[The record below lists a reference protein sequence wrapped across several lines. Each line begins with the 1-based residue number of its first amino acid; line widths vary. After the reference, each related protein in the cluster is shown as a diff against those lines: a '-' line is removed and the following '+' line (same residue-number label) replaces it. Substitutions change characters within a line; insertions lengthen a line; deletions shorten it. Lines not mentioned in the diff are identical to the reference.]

1 MEPIMS
7 DDPNAV
13 ELLEEKLLKLE
24 SQRDQMKL
32 INKQFKKAVQRGKDD
47 KSGSVADYLGAF
59 MKEAGKEI
67 SHETCVKL
75 VVCVEKAYSWEKQP
89 YASYTLTNLGATIR
103 TVKKRIEKVKVVATE
118 ETSEYEL
125 NGVRVVDNCEAHRL
139 QLFFDGKPE
148 QDIRT
153 QLKRNG
159 FRWTPSIDAWQS
171 YRGRRANDSAK
182 FILEQYKPE
191 QEAV

>member
-1 MEPIMS
+1 
-7 DDPNAV
+7 V
-13 ELLEEKLLKLE
+13 K
-24 SQRDQMKL
+24 
-32 INKQFKKAVQRGKDD
+32 
-47 KSGSVADYLGAF
+47 
-59 MKEAGKEI
+59 
-67 SHETCVKL
+67 HETCVKL
-75 VVCVEKAYSWEKQP
+75 VDCVEKGNSWEKQP
-89 YASYTLTNLGATIR
+89 YASYSLTNLGARIR
-103 TVKKRIEKVKVVATE
+103 DAKKRIEKIKVVATQ
-118 ETSEYEL
+118 ETSEYTL
-125 NGVRVVDNCEAHRL
+125 NGVRVVDNCEDHRL